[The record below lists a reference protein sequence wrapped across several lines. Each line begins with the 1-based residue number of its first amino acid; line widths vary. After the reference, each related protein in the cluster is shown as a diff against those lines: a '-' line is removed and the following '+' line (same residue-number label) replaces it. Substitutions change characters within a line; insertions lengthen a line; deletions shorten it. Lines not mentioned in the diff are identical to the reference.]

1 MKIPMVKQFALFF
14 LIINLAGCANTRADI
29 VEAAKCVAGFST
41 KVLDD
46 QRPNA
51 LKKTFALDLKDCGA
65 LIRDTLKRTHSYI
78 YAEDPKS
85 NFIAIYLSETETTPV
100 GIYLTAIDAART
112 QVEVSSPSTYAKET
126 VLKRISQSVDNKL
139 HPKIEKGSADVKKES
154 GNK

>member
-1 MKIPMVKQFALFF
+1 MKTLILKQFMLFF
-14 LIINLAGCANTRADI
+14 LIISLAGCANTRANI

-51 LKKTFALDLKDCGA
+51 IKKTFALDLKDCSA
-65 LIRDTLKRTHSYI
+65 LIRDTLTRTHSYI
-78 YAEDPKS
+78 YAEDQKR
-85 NFIAIYLSETETTPV
+85 NFTAIYLSEAETTPV
-100 GIYLTAIDAART
+100 GIYLTAVDAART

-139 HPKIEKGSADVKKES
+139 HPKTEKGSADVKKEP
-154 GNK
+154 GN